1 MSIGGTEKVLY
12 VIGNGFDL
20 NLGLKTSYNDFF
32 EYIDIN
38 NMKNIINVVREDRKN
53 IEKYDKQRL
62 EKFSKKLNRYHYK
75 LEENS
80 FLLKLEKSI
89 DEKNQE
95 QMKENIY
102 CVHKEIISTLRSR
115 TTNRFA
121 DEYGVFII
129 FLLLTKVEKNEWQWV
144 EEQILCYIQDLIKIF
159 NNRFNELT
167 LFIKD
172 NWSDLELE
180 LEKIIKLVRLSFR
193 KSKFEKAKNRYLKNF
208 NEDEKTKRNNMD
220 SILKIILKKTDEY
233 FNNKISIKEC
243 QNYVE
248 NLIFEIEYLNF
259 LLEILFTDYNKDIDF
274 KKDELKIINKNN
286 KKCIYL
292 KEQLNIFENYF
303 GEYVLKINN
312 DVKNILTL
320 KNISGKINKNES
332 FENKFLRLEIQNKET
347 EVTVD
352 KALKKK
358 MASKIIES
366 INNFF
371 KNGKEKKYIINF
383 NYTNYLNEFINDK
396 NNLNIEEMINI
407 NGDINDFTGNPKI
420 DFAPIENEI
429 KKIMEVL
436 QLNYKSKSLRYTLTL
451 LNSVVP
457 NLKNIEIKSTKGK
470 NIINLTID
478 KLNNL
483 ENNIKKEINKIG
495 KIESNL
501 IFGIDDV
508 QIKDEFIKEILKGF
522 IKKNRRKELEEK
534 WKKLIETNNFSKI
547 YFYGH
552 SFADADYTF
561 FEDLFNILLKK
572 VKDKKLMEIGLIF
585 LYSNGYEESCKKAT
599 ENLIEKYCM
608 REKLSEKEKKHFK
621 INYIKV

>member
-95 QMKENIY
+95 QIKENIY

-436 QLNYKSKSLRYTLTL
+436 QLNYKSKSLRYILTL

-470 NIINLTID
+470 NIID
-478 KLNNL
+478 GLNNL

>member
-95 QMKENIY
+95 QIKENIY

-470 NIINLTID
+470 NIID
-478 KLNNL
+478 GLNNL

>member
-470 NIINLTID
+470 NIID
-478 KLNNL
+478 ELNNL

>member
-38 NMKNIINVVREDRKN
+38 NMKNIINVVREDIKN

-95 QMKENIY
+95 QIKENIY

-436 QLNYKSKSLRYTLTL
+436 QLNYKSKSLRYILTL

-470 NIINLTID
+470 NIID
-478 KLNNL
+478 GLNNL

-522 IKKNRRKELEEK
+522 IKKNRRKELDEK

>member
-1 MSIGGTEKVLY
+1 MSEEKSGNEEVLY

-20 NLGLKTSYNDFF
+20 NLGLKTSYNYFF

-53 IEKYDKQRL
+53 IEKYDKKRL
-62 EKFSKKLNRYHYK
+62 EYFSEKLKKYDYELK
-75 LEENS
+75 ENN
-80 FLLKLEKSI
+80 FLSKLEKSI
-89 DEKNQE
+89 NEKNQK
-95 QMKENIY
+95 QIKENIY

-115 TTNRFA
+115 TTGRFA

-172 NWSDLELE
+172 NWSELELE
-180 LEKIIKLVRLSFR
+180 LEKIIKLVKLSFR
-193 KSKFEKAKNRYLKNF
+193 KSKFEKVKNRYLKNF
-208 NEDEKTKRNNMD
+208 NEDEKIKRDNMD
-220 SILKIILKKTDEY
+220 SILKIISKKTEEY
-233 FNNKISIKEC
+233 FNNKISIKEY

-274 KKDELKIINKNN
+274 KKDELKIINKND

-292 KEQLNIFENYF
+292 KEQLHIFENYF

-320 KNISGKINKNES
+320 KNISGKINENES

-396 NNLNIEEMINI
+396 NNLNIEKIINI

-420 DFAPIENEI
+420 YSTSIEKKI
-429 KKIMEVL
+429 KKIMEVS
-436 QLNYKSKSLRYTLTL
+436 QPNYKSKSLRYNLTL

-470 NIINLTID
+470 NIID
-478 KLNNL
+478 ELNNL

-585 LYSNGYEESCKKAT
+585 LYSNGYEESCKKAA

>member
-1 MSIGGTEKVLY
+1 MSIGTEKVLY

-53 IEKYDKQRL
+53 IEKYDKKRL
-62 EKFSKKLNRYHYK
+62 EYFSEKLKKYDYELK
-75 LEENS
+75 ENN
-80 FLLKLEKSI
+80 FLLKLEESI
-89 DEKNQE
+89 NEKNQK
-95 QMKENIY
+95 QIKENIY
-102 CVHKEIISTLRSR
+102 CVHKEIISTLKSR
-115 TTNRFA
+115 TTNRFV

-129 FLLLTKVEKNEWQWV
+129 FLLLIKVEKNEWQWV
-144 EEQILCYIQDLIKIF
+144 EEQILCYIQDLIEIF

-172 NWSDLELE
+172 NWNDLELE

-193 KSKFEKAKNRYLKNF
+193 KSKFEKVKKRYLKNF
-208 NEDEKTKRNNMD
+208 NENEKIKRDNME
-220 SILKIILKKTDEY
+220 SVLKIILKKTEEY
-233 FNNKISIKEC
+233 FNNKISIKEY

-274 KKDELKIINKNN
+274 KKDELKIINKND

-320 KNISGKINKNES
+320 KDISGKINKNKS

-358 MASKIIES
+358 MASKIIKS

-420 DFAPIENEI
+420 YFASIENEI
-429 KKIMEVL
+429 KKIMEVS

-470 NIINLTID
+470 NIID
-478 KLNNL
+478 ELNNL

-561 FEDLFNILLKK
+561 FEDLFDLINLENNKAIK
-572 VKDKKLMEIGLIF
+572 LIF
-585 LYSNGYEESCKKAT
+585 LYSSGFSCERSVNSLIKKYA
-599 ENLIEKYCM
+599 L
-608 REKLSEKEKKHFK
+608 KKHK
-621 INYIKV
+621 EITKLKNKLEIKEIN